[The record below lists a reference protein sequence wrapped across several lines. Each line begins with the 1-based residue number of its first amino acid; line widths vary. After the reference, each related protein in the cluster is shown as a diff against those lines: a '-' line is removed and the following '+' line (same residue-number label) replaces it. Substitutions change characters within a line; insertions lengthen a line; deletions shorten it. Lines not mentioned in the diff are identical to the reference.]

1 MECPCEFS
9 ETNDLTDWI
18 PSYRRDLPGYVS
30 ELKWEIP
37 RGLITEL
44 RPCLRQRS
52 LVGRFEFIA
61 RLPRRHGIGLRD
73 EPRREQSKL
82 CVLDH
87 AVEIPAVI
95 ELVGGL
101 MVLVPFPGFDLL
113 TTPFWRV
120 ANDLR
125 ALTEGQGRDAD
136 PGKRDLVATIEVAA
150 VGKLLGLQ
158 RATLRLCD
166 TLCDLIERG
175 LAHSDERSIVRT
187 AEDGTIERPLEI
199 DVGSDSPDW
208 DRRVQRVVL
217 GAQLLDFFG
226 GNEQHQE

>member
-52 LVGRFEFIA
+52 LAGRFEFIA
-61 RLPRRHGIGLRD
+61 RLPGRQGIGLRD

-101 MVLVPFPGFDLL
+101 MVVRPFPSFDLL
-113 TTPFWRV
+113 AAPFSR
-120 ANDLR
+120 APNNLR
-125 ALTEGQGRDAD
+125 ALSEVQHRDANS
-136 PGKRDLVATIEVAA
+136 GERELIATVKVAA
-150 VGKLLGLQ
+150 VGKL
-158 RATLRLCD
+158 
-166 TLCDLIERG
+166 
-175 LAHSDERSIVRT
+175 
-187 AEDGTIERPLEI
+187 
-199 DVGSDSPDW
+199 
-208 DRRVQRVVL
+208 
-217 GAQLLDFFG
+217 
-226 GNEQHQE
+226 